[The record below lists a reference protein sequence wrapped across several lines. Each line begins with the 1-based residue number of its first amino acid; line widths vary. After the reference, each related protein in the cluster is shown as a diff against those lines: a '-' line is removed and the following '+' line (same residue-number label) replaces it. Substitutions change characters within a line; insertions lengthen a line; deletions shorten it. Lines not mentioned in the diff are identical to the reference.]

1 MGKTG
6 KWFKSFLVGKKDKGG
21 KDQKCIGSNNS
32 NSNSNNQE
40 SVSTDHP
47 NTTTPVVAVVVPRP
61 TTPKEKKRWSF
72 RRSSASNNSNSNTN
86 ANNNVKDQNSA
97 NAASVQKSEVLQVG
111 SNLASAAEDKQPEEV
126 EAETEVVDDV
136 TVEDIEG
143 EVVVIPIE
151 ECGDDGRDS
160 FVEEA
165 AAVKIQSVFRSYLAR
180 KALKALRGLVK
191 LQALVRGHLVRK
203 QATATLRC
211 MQALITAQARA
222 RAQRIRSGEDGTVI
236 NHRQSTHRRN
246 GQEKIKHTNYD
257 MEENIK
263 IVEMDRGDFISNV
276 NSRDS
281 YSISSQQQIID
292 DRMDNRMT
300 TYYSPQQVYLK
311 QQDYQQYS
319 PAPSAITELS
329 PRTCSGHFED
339 YSFATA
345 QSSPQC
351 YSAISRPDPSRTPFS
366 FPQPDF
372 TETISYDFPL
382 YPNYMANTQ
391 SSKAKVRSQS
401 APKQRPEL
409 ERQPSRGRRP
419 SVEGR
424 NIPRGAKMQRS
435 SSHVGSNPQKYNYPW
450 SVKLDKSSVSLRDS
464 ECGSTCS
471 MATNAYY
478 CRSVVSYDPRC

>member
-1 MGKTG
+1 
-6 KWFKSFLVGKKDKGG
+6 KDKGSG

-32 NSNSNNQE
+32 NSNTINQ
-40 SVSTDHP
+40 D
-47 NTTTPVVAVVVPRP
+47 A
-61 TTPKEKKRWSF
+61 
-72 RRSSASNNSNSNTN
+72 
-86 ANNNVKDQNSA
+86 KDQNSA
-97 NAASVQKSEVLQVG
+97 DAANVQKSEVLQMG
-111 SNLASAAEDKQPEEV
+111 SLAGAAQDKQPEEV
-126 EAETEVVDDV
+126 EAETGVVDDV
-136 TVEDIEG
+136 TVETIEG
-143 EVVVIPIE
+143 EVVVIPME
-151 ECGDDGRDS
+151 DCGDDGRDS
-160 FVEEA
+160 VVEEA

-191 LQALVRGHLVRK
+191 LQALVRCHLVRK

-222 RAQRIRSGEDGTVI
+222 RAQRIRSGEDGT
-236 NHRQSTHRRN
+236 
-246 GQEKIKHTNYD
+246 E

-263 IVEMDRGDFISNV
+263 IVEMDRGDFISNI

-281 YSISSQQQIID
+281 YSILSQQQIID
-292 DRMDNRMT
+292 DRMDNRMS

-351 YSAISRPDPSRTPFS
+351 YSAVSRPDPSRTPFS

-372 TETISYDFPL
+372 TETMSYDFPL

-478 CRSVVSYDPRC
+478 CRSVVSYDVTKMLKSFYFNANSTRMSDNGLVHRSIEHSEEQFCSKIA